1 MWKQKCFPFLPLGQ
15 FPRPTIRTTSSNC
28 WSSSGLHL
36 LDKAKG
42 KKEKRK
48 QKSANKNIKKMNKN
62 LALNCFNRKT
72 FAPFYRYRT
81 AIIIKSLVLESYG
94 GSEVDGEPWVTNLVS
109 SCGSLCNTVHGFN
122 PLTVVFKTWRNVI
135 FSHKVK
141 WFWLQPRLSKWLL
154 PLLTTVL
161 SSSTLPLT
169 IQQHYQR
176 IGT

>member
-1 MWKQKCFPFLPLGQ
+1 MNTTHPQRISVHQPSTPPNPSREFQKTFIGSMSTFKKRTIKRCEQMIKKENTIKKKKKKKKLRMCKQICFPFLPLGQ

-72 FAPFYRYRT
+72 FAPFYRC
-81 AIIIKSLVLESYG
+81 LV
-94 GSEVDGEPWVTNLVS
+94 
-109 SCGSLCNTVHGFN
+109 
-122 PLTVVFKTWRNVI
+122 
-135 FSHKVK
+135 
-141 WFWLQPRLSKWLL
+141 
-154 PLLTTVL
+154 
-161 SSSTLPLT
+161 
-169 IQQHYQR
+169 
-176 IGT
+176 

>member
-1 MWKQKCFPFLPLGQ
+1 MNTTHSQRISVHQPSTPPYPSREFKKTFIGSMSTLKKRTIKRCEQMIKKENTIKKKKKKKLRMCKQKCFPFLPLGQ

-72 FAPFYRYRT
+72 FAPFYRC
-81 AIIIKSLVLESYG
+81 LV
-94 GSEVDGEPWVTNLVS
+94 
-109 SCGSLCNTVHGFN
+109 
-122 PLTVVFKTWRNVI
+122 
-135 FSHKVK
+135 
-141 WFWLQPRLSKWLL
+141 
-154 PLLTTVL
+154 
-161 SSSTLPLT
+161 
-169 IQQHYQR
+169 
-176 IGT
+176 

>member
-1 MWKQKCFPFLPLGQ
+1 MNTTHPQRISVHQPSTPPYPSREFQKTFIGSMSTFKKRTIKRCEQMIKKENTIKKKKKKKLRMCKQKCFPFLPLGQ

-72 FAPFYRYRT
+72 FAPFYRC
-81 AIIIKSLVLESYG
+81 LV
-94 GSEVDGEPWVTNLVS
+94 
-109 SCGSLCNTVHGFN
+109 
-122 PLTVVFKTWRNVI
+122 
-135 FSHKVK
+135 
-141 WFWLQPRLSKWLL
+141 
-154 PLLTTVL
+154 
-161 SSSTLPLT
+161 
-169 IQQHYQR
+169 
-176 IGT
+176 

>member
-1 MWKQKCFPFLPLGQ
+1 MCKQKCFPFLPLGQ

-72 FAPFYRYRT
+72 FAPFYRCLVWKPEPIWT
-81 AIIIKSLVLESYG
+81 ALPYTI
-94 GSEVDGEPWVTNLVS
+94 
-109 SCGSLCNTVHGFN
+109 
-122 PLTVVFKTWRNVI
+122 
-135 FSHKVK
+135 
-141 WFWLQPRLSKWLL
+141 SKWILKPFPFP
-154 PLLTTVL
+154 PLNSPFPFFWWRQNFSWWAWELALWFEVSYT
-161 SSSTLPLT
+161 SSTDSNIMTALQLSLNHLCWSHMED
-169 IQQHYQR
+169 QK
-176 IGT
+176 

>member
-1 MWKQKCFPFLPLGQ
+1 MNTTHPQRISVHQPSTPPYPSREFQKTFLGSMSTFKKRTIKRCEQMIKKENTIKKKKKKKKLRMCKQICFPFLPLGQ

-72 FAPFYRYRT
+72 FAPFYRC
-81 AIIIKSLVLESYG
+81 LV
-94 GSEVDGEPWVTNLVS
+94 
-109 SCGSLCNTVHGFN
+109 
-122 PLTVVFKTWRNVI
+122 
-135 FSHKVK
+135 
-141 WFWLQPRLSKWLL
+141 
-154 PLLTTVL
+154 
-161 SSSTLPLT
+161 
-169 IQQHYQR
+169 
-176 IGT
+176 